1 MILFNLIFL
10 TKKVIMKKLLF
21 FFSLTLFILMT
32 QLTVTAQT
40 SKPYTEGPVWN
51 VQFIKTKPGMT
62 LLYLRN
68 LSDGWIKIM
77 NEAKMEGLILDYKV
91 FSGIPGSKD
100 DWDLMLMY
108 ELKNHAVEDGLTDK
122 MEAIRNKMFGSEDVQ
137 QKSAVARNDLRELLG
152 GKITQELIFK

>member
-1 MILFNLIFL
+1 
-10 TKKVIMKKLLF
+10 MKKLLF
-21 FFSLTLFILMT
+21 LFSLTLFILMI
-32 QLTVTAQT
+32 QLTVSAQS

-108 ELKNHAVEDGLTDK
+108 EIKNHAVEDGLTDK
-122 MEAIRNKMFGSEDVQ
+122 MESIRNKMFGSEDVQ

>member
-1 MILFNLIFL
+1 
-10 TKKVIMKKLLF
+10 MKKLLF

-40 SKPYTEGPVWN
+40 SKPYTEGPVWS
-51 VQFIKTKPGMT
+51 VQFIKTKPGMA

-68 LSDGWIKIM
+68 LNDGWIKIM
-77 NEAKMEGLILDYKV
+77 NEAKTEGLIMDYKV
-91 FSGIPGSKD
+91 FSGTPGSKD

-108 ELKNHAVEDGLTDK
+108 ELKNHAAEDGLSDK
-122 MEAIRNKMFGSEDVQ
+122 MEVIRNKMFGSEDVQ

-152 GKITQELIFK
+152 GKTTQELIFK

>member
-1 MILFNLIFL
+1 MR
-10 TKKVIMKKLLF
+10 KLLF

-40 SKPYTEGPVWN
+40 SKPYSEGPVWN
-51 VQFIKTKPGMT
+51 VQFIKTKPGMAT
-62 LLYLRN
+62 LYLKN

-77 NEAKMEGLILDYKV
+77 NEAKTEGLILDYKV

-108 ELKNHAVEDGLTDK
+108 ELKNHAAEDGLSDK
-122 MEAIRNKMFGSEDVQ
+122 MEVIRNKMFGSEDVQ

-152 GKITQELIFK
+152 GKMTQELIFK

>member
-1 MILFNLIFL
+1 
-10 TKKVIMKKLLF
+10 MKKLVI
-21 FFSLTLFILMT
+21 FFSLTLFILMA

-40 SKPYTEGPVWN
+40 SKPYTEGPIWS
-51 VQFIKTKPGMT
+51 VQFVKTKPGMT
-62 LLYLRN
+62 LLYLKN

-77 NEAKMEGLILDYKV
+77 NEAKTEGLILDFKV

-108 ELKNHAVEDGLTDK
+108 ELKNHAAEDGLSDK
-122 MEAIRNKMFGSEDVQ
+122 MEVIRNKISGSEDVQ

-152 GKITQELIFK
+152 GKMTQELIFR

>member
-1 MILFNLIFL
+1 
-10 TKKVIMKKLLF
+10 MKKLVI
-21 FFSLTLFILMT
+21 FFSLTLFILMA

-40 SKPYTEGPVWN
+40 SKPYTEGAVWN

-62 LLYLRN
+62 LLYLKN

-108 ELKNHAVEDGLTDK
+108 EIKNHAAEDGLSDK
-122 MEAIRNKMFGSEDVQ
+122 METIRNKMFGSEDVQ

-152 GKITQELIFK
+152 GKMTQELIFK

>member
-1 MILFNLIFL
+1 
-10 TKKVIMKKLLF
+10 MKKLLF
-21 FFSLTLFILMT
+21 FFSLTLFISMT

-51 VQFIKTKPGMT
+51 VQFVKTKPGMT
-62 LLYLRN
+62 LLYLKN
-68 LSDGWIKIM
+68 LSEGWIKIM
-77 NEAKMEGLILDYKV
+77 NEAKMQGLVLDYKV
-91 FSGIPGSKD
+91 FSGIPGTKD

-108 ELKNHAVEDGLTDK
+108 EIKNHAAQDGLNDK
-122 MEAIRNKMFGSEDVQ
+122 MEVLRDKMFGTEDVQ

>member
-1 MILFNLIFL
+1 
-10 TKKVIMKKLLF
+10 MKKLLF
-21 FFSLTLFILMT
+21 FFSLTLFILLT

-40 SKPYTEGPVWN
+40 SKPYTGGPVWD
-51 VQFIKTKPGMT
+51 VQFIKTKPGMA
-62 LLYLRN
+62 LLYFRN

-77 NEAKMEGLILDYKV
+77 KEAKMEGLILDYKV
-91 FSGIPGSKD
+91 FSGQPGTRD
-100 DWDLMLMY
+100 DWNLMLMY
-108 ELKNHAVEDGLTDK
+108 EIKNHAVEDDLTDK